1 MIWVWSMDAENIA
14 SEAPPL
20 ICGDANAIMLMGATH
35 GLQIRFRWENRYL
48 PVKTDRFGQS
58 KPI

>member
-1 MIWVWSMDAENIA
+1 MGVVHGCTSNIA

-20 ICGDANAIMLMGATH
+20 ICGDANAIMLMGAAH
-35 GLQIRFRWENRYL
+35 GLQNRSRWENRYL
-48 PVKTDRFGQS
+48 LVKSDRFGQS

>member
-1 MIWVWSMDAENIA
+1 MGVVHGCTENMA

-20 ICGDANAIMLMGATH
+20 ICGDANAIMLMGAAH
-35 GLQIRFRWENRYL
+35 SLQNRYL